1 MPRVALWVEAQLPRP
16 SRPYPG
22 LPRGA
27 FLRDQRLE
35 FITSGLR
42 EWTPSYVFI
51 ARFTIELCITGVVYY
66 VLWCLGCHLACAVG
80 KWIVVGR
87 QRAGRFPI
95 WESSIGYRNALW
107 QSAVPL
113 SFSAFWWH
121 SPWLPPCVQIWFLRA
136 MGCSVGSRCCLRGP
150 ISWDAPPGDLLTIGD
165 GVVMA
170 PNATLDTTSL
180 TSTTVI
186 TLGHVR
192 IENNVK
198 IGDGAEVRH
207 GAHISEDAKVCA
219 GAGCSTYVP
228 RSATFPSN
236 REAVD
241 TVVRC
246 TDGKDAYPLP
256 LLTFLVL
263 MPLVHFICALPAVSL
278 LLRAPLI
285 LRRRPVVFG
294 LSVLG
299 AALLRGILEPCALGL
314 ILKMLR
320 RKLERGRA

>member
-1 MPRVALWVEAQLPRP
+1 MDAFIPIHRKVYDGAVHHGRGLLRIVVSRV
-16 SRPYPG
+16 SFG
-22 LPRGA
+22 LRGRQMVHRRTA
-27 FLRDQRLE
+27 AGRAVPDLGVF
-35 FITSGLR
+35 SGLSQC
-42 EWTPSYVFI
+42 PV
-51 ARFTIELCITGVVYY
+51 
-66 VLWCLGCHLACAVG
+66 AVG
-80 KWIVVGR
+80 RALIV
-87 QRAGRFPI
+87 QRVLVAQPV
-95 WESSIGYRNALW
+95 AP
-107 QSAVPL
+107 A
-113 SFSAFWWH
+113 
-121 SPWLPPCVQIWFLRA
+121 LRA
-136 MGCSVGSRCCLRGP
+136 NLVFTSDGLLRRFEVLFARSV
-150 ISWDAPPGDLLTIGD
+150 SWDAPPGDLLTIGD

-198 IGDGAEVRH
+198 IGDGAEIRH
-207 GAHISEDAKVCA
+207 GAHIAEDAKVCA

-228 RSATFPSN
+228 RASTYPSN

-263 MPLVHFICALPAVSL
+263 MPLVHFVCALPAVSL
-278 LLRAPLI
+278 LLRAPCM

-299 AALLRGILEPCALGL
+299 AALLEASWSPARLD
-314 ILKMLR
+314 
-320 RKLERGRA
+320 